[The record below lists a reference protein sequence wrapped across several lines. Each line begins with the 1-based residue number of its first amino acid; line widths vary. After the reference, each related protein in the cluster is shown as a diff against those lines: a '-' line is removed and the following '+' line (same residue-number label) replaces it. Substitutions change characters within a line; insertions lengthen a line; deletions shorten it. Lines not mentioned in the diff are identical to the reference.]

1 MEYLLILT
9 YILLTFINTN
19 LLFFYNTLFNL

>member
-19 LLFFYNTLFNL
+19 LLFCYNTLFNL